1 DLLVIPTGVEK
12 VAINFGTPQQQW
24 LETLSIAQAEKLLQ
38 EGQFGVGSM
47 QPKVEAIL
55 DFMNASRQQGKNASG
70 LITSPQAIK
79 SALDHKNGTWIT
91 L

>member
-1 DLLVIPTGVEK
+1 
-12 VAINFGTPQQQW
+12 AINFGTPQQQW

-79 SALDHKNGTWIT
+79 SALDHQNGTWIT